1 MTRLTAFIR
10 AAKQTL
16 DLAVYDMQFSDPLHT
31 QLAAALRE
39 RADAGVEIRFCY
51 DGDKPPQPN
60 VAAGQDPAPAGTG
73 AFVQSLGYPWR
84 RIAGMKLMHSK
95 FILRDRQS
103 IWTGST
109 NMTDDAF
116 TLMENNILEIDSS
129 ALANYYAQ
137 DFEQIWEKENF
148 DNTGEIQTVPVPLTF
163 SGQSAEARVMFSP
176 GCGLEIDSEIAKRV
190 RVAQRRVR
198 ICSLLINSG
207 TLIGELG
214 NLLRAGRV
222 GVDGIYDRTQM
233 AQVYVQWQEV
243 PQNRWK
249 IGALKDIIARAGL
262 VGKNSTPYTP
272 TGRHDYMHNKVLLID
287 DSVITGSYNF
297 SRSAQFNAENIL
309 FIESASLADT
319 YSAYIDHLKQN
330 TDPES
335 RIRPAEISEPAAH
348 LAFQLQIRFAELCGE
363 ISLFAQDNPVM
374 QDQGKRNDEQERDP
388 VVQKKPERDLKQTK
402 REVHWVPRKTKRPAA
417 HNR

>member
-1 MTRLTAFIR
+1 MPSIRRWPPGVDNLSVFFLAQGEQSADAVMTRLTAFIR

-16 DLAVYDMQFSDPLHT
+16 DLAVYDMRFSDPLRT

-109 NMTDDAF
+109 NLTDDAF

-129 ALANYYAQ
+129 ALANYYAE
-137 DFEQIWEKENF
+137 DFEQIWKKENF

-163 SGQSAEARVMFSP
+163 SGQPAEARVMFSP

-207 TLIGELG
+207 TLITELG

-222 GVDGIYDRTQM
+222 AVDGIYDRTQM

-272 TGRHDYMHNKVLLID
+272 TGRHDFMHNKVLLID
-287 DSVITGSYNF
+287 DTVITGSYNF
-297 SRSAQFNAENIL
+297 SRSAQFNSENIL
-309 FIESASLADT
+309 FIESAPLAEA
-319 YSAYIDHLKQN
+319 YSVYIDHLKQKY
-330 TDPES
+330 
-335 RIRPAEISEPAAH
+335 EPAV
-348 LAFQLQIRFAELCGE
+348 AF
-363 ISLFAQDNPVM
+363 
-374 QDQGKRNDEQERDP
+374 
-388 VVQKKPERDLKQTK
+388 
-402 REVHWVPRKTKRPAA
+402 
-417 HNR
+417 

>member
-1 MTRLTAFIR
+1 VDNLSVFFLAQGEQSADAVMARLTTFIR
-10 AAKQTL
+10 VAKQTL
-16 DLAVYDMQFSDPLHT
+16 DLAVYDMRFSDPLRT
-31 QLAAALRE
+31 QLASALRE
-39 RADAGVEIRFCY
+39 RADAGVQIRFCY

-95 FILRDRQS
+95 FAVRDGQAV
-103 IWTGST
+103 WTGSA

-129 ALANYYAQ
+129 DLANYYAQ

-148 DNTGEIQTVPVPLTF
+148 DTTGEIQTVPVPLTF

-190 RVAQRRVR
+190 RAAQRRVR
-198 ICSLLINSG
+198 ICSLLLNSG
-207 TLIGELG
+207 TLIAELG

-222 GVDGIYDRTQM
+222 AVDGIYDRTQM
-233 AQVYVQWQEV
+233 EQVYVQWQEV

-272 TGRHDYMHNKVLLID
+272 TGRHDFMHNKVLVID
-287 DSVITGSYNF
+287 NTVITGSYNF

-309 FIESASLADT
+309 FIESAPVADT
-319 YSAYIDHLKQN
+319 YSAYVDHL
-330 TDPES
+330 
-335 RIRPAEISEPAAH
+335 
-348 LAFQLQIRFAELCGE
+348 L
-363 ISLFAQDNPVM
+363 
-374 QDQGKRNDEQERDP
+374 
-388 VVQKKPERDLKQTK
+388 KKY
-402 REVHWVPRKTKRPAA
+402 H
-417 HNR
+417 

>member
-1 MTRLTAFIR
+1 MGGPGVDNLSVFFLAQGEQSADAVMARLTTFLR

-16 DLAVYDMQFSDPLHT
+16 DLAVYDMRFSDPLRT
-31 QLAAALRE
+31 QLVSALRE
-39 RADAGVEIRFCY
+39 RAEAGVQIRFCY
-51 DGDKPPQPN
+51 DGDKPSQPN

-103 IWTGST
+103 IWTGSI

-129 ALANYYAQ
+129 SLANYYAQ
-137 DFEQIWEKENF
+137 DFEQLWEKENF
-148 DNTGEIQTVPVPLTF
+148 DNTGNIHTVPVPLTF

-176 GCGLEIDSEIAKRV
+176 GCGLEIDSEIARRV
-190 RVAQRRVR
+190 RAAQRRVR

-207 TLIGELG
+207 TLISELG
-214 NLLRAGRV
+214 NLLRTGRV
-222 GVDGIYDRTQM
+222 AIDGIYDRTQM
-233 AQVYVQWQEV
+233 AEVYRQWQDV

-249 IGALKDIIARAGL
+249 IDALKDIIARAGL

-272 TGRHDYMHNKVLLID
+272 TGRHDFMHNKVLVID
-287 DSVITGSYNF
+287 DTVVTGSYNF

-309 FIESASLADT
+309 FIESAPLAET
-319 YSAYIDHLKQN
+319 YSVYIDHL
-330 TDPES
+330 
-335 RIRPAEISEPAAH
+335 I
-348 LAFQLQIRFAELCGE
+348 
-363 ISLFAQDNPVM
+363 
-374 QDQGKRNDEQERDP
+374 
-388 VVQKKPERDLKQTK
+388 QKY
-402 REVHWVPRKTKRPAA
+402 RE
-417 HNR
+417 